1 MLSKNSE
8 LVHTKKTIGQTT
20 RIAHNIFE
28 VSWHVCKYPNL
39 NLIDRH
45 PYISRKFSNE
55 NIKEDELNENEN
67 NYINTEEKQSKEAF
81 SDSKDDF
88 IPNEPSYFAADKNVI
103 SEIGNN
109 FVSLQKDKFLKSSLK
124 PVRNEA
130 GVIKLAPLKLNNR
143 HKKFKTKK
151 NEPHYEIPS
160 ININNYQYKSKNNFP
175 IIVVNICILRSYF
188 SIIYYRYFL

>member
-8 LVHTKKTIGQTT
+8 FVIAKKTIGQTT
-20 RIAHNIFE
+20 RIAPNIFE
-28 VSWHVCKYPNL
+28 ASWYVCKYPDL

-45 PYISRKFSNE
+45 PYTSRKFSSE
-55 NIKEDELNENEN
+55 NIKEDELNENDN
-67 NYINTEEKQSKEAF
+67 SYISSEEKHSKIAC

-88 IPNEPSYFAADKNVI
+88 ILNEPSYFAADKNII
-103 SEIGNN
+103 SEISNN
-109 FVSLQKDKFLKSSLK
+109 FVNKHKNKLLESSLM

-151 NEPHYEIPS
+151 NEPHYEIPR
-160 ININNYQYKSKNNFP
+160 ININNYEYKSKNNFP
-175 IIVVNICILRSYF
+175 IIVVNIHILRSYF
-188 SIIYYRYFL
+188 

>member
-8 LVHTKKTIGQTT
+8 FVIAKKTIGQTT
-20 RIAHNIFE
+20 RIAPNIFE
-28 VSWHVCKYPNL
+28 ASWYVCKYPDL

-45 PYISRKFSNE
+45 PYTSHKFSSE

-67 NYINTEEKQSKEAF
+67 SYISSEEKHSKIAY

-88 IPNEPSYFAADKNVI
+88 ILNEPSYFAADKV
-103 SEIGNN
+103 
-109 FVSLQKDKFLKSSLK
+109 DKHKNKLLESSLK

-151 NEPHYEIPS
+151 NEPHYEIPR
-160 ININNYQYKSKNNFP
+160 ININNYEYKSKNNFP
-175 IIVVNICILRSYF
+175 IIVVNIHILRSYF
-188 SIIYYRYFL
+188 